1 MTTKKKDITPLR
13 ITHLRGPNIWTY
25 RPVIEVC
32 LDIGEFEELPSNKLP
47 GLYERL
53 TARLPGL
60 LQHRCGVGEV
70 GGFLERLKEGTW
82 VGHILEHVVL
92 ELQNMAGMRTGFGQ
106 TRSTHVE
113 GVYKMAF
120 RTRQEQVGRA
130 ALAMGRD
137 LLMSLIEDQAYDFD
151 AELEKLRDMVDAL
164 CLGPSTAH
172 IVDAAT
178 DRNIP
183 SIRLTEGNLVQLGHG
198 ASQRRIWTA
207 ETDRTSAIAESIAS
221 DKDMTKSLLKACGV
235 PVPEGSLVRSAEE
248 AWEEAQ
254 DIGLPVVIKPYDGNH
269 GRGVTL
275 NLKEEA
281 EVHAAYALAS
291 RKGDSKSV
299 LVERYIVGNEHRL
312 LVVGN
317 ELVAAAKGESLS
329 VIGDGKSTIKELVT
343 QQINIDPRR
352 GETEDFPLGLIKPDE
367 SAEIILELKR
377 QGMDAMSIPA
387 HDQNVLIQINGNVAV
402 DVTDEVHPE
411 NARLV
416 ALATRIVGLD
426 IAGIDL
432 VCEDISKP
440 LQEQRG
446 AIIEV
451 NASPGLLSHL
461 KPAVGKP
468 RDIGAA
474 IIKHLFGKEDN
485 GRMPIVGVAGS
496 KGGSLIARLVSSML
510 SMSGKYS
517 GVACSDGLY
526 LDQRQVVETNCTSWE
541 AGQRLLLNRN
551 VQSAV
556 FETNA
561 RNILKDGLAYDKCT
575 VGVITDLD
583 GHQDLAEF
591 YITEAEQMFK
601 VMRAQVDVV
610 LPHGCAVINADI
622 PQAVELAELSDGEVI
637 FYGSSTHNTAIC
649 KHLQIG
655 KRAVFMRDQQII
667 LATGNQEI
675 SLLALSTLKPS
686 KAEQPEAIMA
696 AVAAAWALDIPSD
709 LIAAALRNFDSNPPK
724 KHY

>member
-25 RPVIEVC
+25 RPVIEVW

-106 TRSTHVE
+106 TRSTHIE

-120 RTRQEQVGRA
+120 RTRQEHVGRA
-130 ALAMGRD
+130 ALTMGRD

-151 AELEKLRDMVDAL
+151 TELEKLRDMVDAL

-178 DRNIP
+178 DRTIP

-198 ASQRRIWTA
+198 SSQRRIWTA

-281 EVHAAYALAS
+281 EIHAAYALAS

-299 LVERYIVGNEHRL
+299 LVERYITGNEHRL

-317 ELVAAAKGESLS
+317 KLVAAAKGESLS
-329 VIGDGKSTIKELVT
+329 VIGDGKSTINELVE

-352 GETEDFPLGLIKPDE
+352 GTTEEFPLGLIMADV
-367 SAEIILELKR
+367 SAEVILELKR
-377 QGMDAMSIPA
+377 QGMDATSVPA
-387 HDQNVLIQINGNVAV
+387 QGQNVLIQINGNVAI

-432 VCEDISKP
+432 VCEDISRP

-461 KPAVGKP
+461 KPAQGKP

-474 IIKHLFGKEDN
+474 IIQHLFGEEDN

-496 KGGSLIARLVSSML
+496 KGCSLIARLVSSML
-510 SMSGKYS
+510 SMSGQYS

-526 LDQRQVVETNCTSWE
+526 LDQRQVVKTNCTSWE

-610 LPHGCAVINADI
+610 LPHGCAVINAEI
-622 PQAVELAELSDGEVI
+622 PQAEELAELSDGEVI
-637 FYGSSTHNTAIC
+637 YYGLSTHNAAIC
-649 KHLQIG
+649 KHLQLG

-675 SLLALSTLKPS
+675 NLLALSALKTS
-686 KAEQPEAIMA
+686 KAEQPETIMA
-696 AVAAAWALDIPSD
+696 AVAAAWALDIQPD

>member
-25 RPVIEVC
+25 RPVIEVW

-106 TRSTHVE
+106 TRSTHIE

-130 ALAMGRD
+130 ALTMGRD
-137 LLMSLIEDQAYDFD
+137 LLMSLVEDQVFDFD
-151 AELEKLRDMVDAL
+151 AEIEKLRDMVDAL

-281 EVHAAYALAS
+281 EIHAAYALAS

-299 LVERYIVGNEHRL
+299 LVERYITGHEHRL

-317 ELVAAAKGESLS
+317 KLVAAAKGESLS
-329 VIGDGKSTIKELVT
+329 VIGDGKSTIKELVA

-387 HDQNVLIQINGNVAV
+387 HDQNVLIQINGNVAI

-432 VCEDISKP
+432 VCEDISRP

-461 KPAVGKP
+461 KPAQGKP

-474 IIKHLFGKEDN
+474 IIQHLFGEEDN

-496 KGGSLIARLVSSML
+496 KGCSLIARLVSSML
-510 SMSGKYS
+510 SMSGQYS

-526 LDQRQVVETNCTSWE
+526 LDQRQVVKTNCTSWE

-561 RNILKDGLAYDKCT
+561 LNILKDGLAYDKCT
-575 VGVITDLD
+575 VGVVTDLE

-601 VMRAQVDVV
+601 VMRAQVDVI
-610 LPHGCAVINADI
+610 LPHGCAVINAEI
-622 PQAVELAELSDGEVI
+622 PQAEELAELCDGEVI
-637 FYGSSTHNTAIC
+637 YYGLSTHNTALC
-649 KHLQIG
+649 KHLQLG
-655 KRAVFMRDQQII
+655 KRAVFIRDQQII

-675 SLLALSTLKPS
+675 TLLALSSLKTS
-686 KAEQPEAIMA
+686 KAEQPDTIMA
-696 AVAAAWALDIPSD
+696 AVAAAWALDIAPD
-709 LIAAALRNFDSNPPK
+709 LIAAAMRNFDSNPPK